1 MSKVSIKQVKDPA
14 IGSHTLLEEFENL
27 FNQVRERAYSLFQQ
41 RGGRG
46 GECGDLDDWLRA
58 ERELL
63 WTPPADV
70 IDKDDQF
77 RIHVA
82 APGFDAGE
90 IEVDVASGAALA
102 VGQTILVESE
112 QMYITAISTNTLTV
126 RRGVNGT
133 TAAAHATDTDV
144 YVCLYP
150 DCVRE
155 ATIIQ
160 TSRLW
165 RRSDAPFGVT
175 GSGEFGQGSLIARID
190 PDVKLLL
197 QDVKRVR
204 VG

>member
-90 IEVDVASGAALA
+90 IEVTVLPETIVVRAESKQREEKQEGELLVSEFSSRKLYRRFDLPAPIDPEKTVAELTKGVLRITAQKSEPVQAKRISVASG
-102 VGQTILVESE
+102 G
-112 QMYITAISTNTLTV
+112 
-126 RRGVNGT
+126 
-133 TAAAHATDTDV
+133 
-144 YVCLYP
+144 
-150 DCVRE
+150 
-155 ATIIQ
+155 
-160 TSRLW
+160 
-165 RRSDAPFGVT
+165 
-175 GSGEFGQGSLIARID
+175 
-190 PDVKLLL
+190 
-197 QDVKRVR
+197 
-204 VG
+204 